1 MTVMTTK
8 TKIKTAPFGITP
20 DGEPVELYTLTNNS
34 GMQLS
39 LSSYGATIT
48 RLLVPD
54 RDGKLADVALGFDSL
69 TPYLTSKIY
78 LGCTVGRFANR
89 IAQGHFTLD
98 GKTYR
103 LARND
108 GTNSLHG
115 GLKGFDK
122 RVWKARVMPG
132 QTSVRFS
139 LRSPDGEEGYPGN
152 LDASVTFT
160 LTDNNEVRISYQAK
174 TDRSTVVSLTNHT
187 YFNLAGAGRGD
198 VLNHM
203 LCVRADRYTPA
214 DKRLIPTGKILP
226 LAGSALDFRKPAPVG
241 ARLKETGGD
250 PAGYDHNFVLKTA
263 SPGKPLL
270 AATLTEPES
279 GRVMKVFT
287 DQPCMQF
294 YSGNFLDGTTLGKGA
309 KPYRRH
315 AGLCLETQRFPDAPN
330 QSRFPSAVLRPG
342 ETYRTTTI
350 FQFSSLPQ
358 AKNNKNKR
366 RND

>member
-1 MTVMTTK
+1 MTTK

-48 RLLVPD
+48 RLLVSD
-54 RDGKLADVALGFDSL
+54 RDGKIDDVALGFDSL
-69 TPYLTSKIY
+69 SSYLTSKIY

-89 IAQGHFTLD
+89 IAQGRFTLD
-98 GKTYR
+98 GKTYH

-132 QTSVRFS
+132 QASVSFS

-174 TDRSTVVSLTNHT
+174 TDRATVVSLTNHT
-187 YFNLAGAGRGD
+187 YFNLAGAGYGD
-198 VLNHM
+198 ILNHM
-203 LCVRADRYTPA
+203 LCVRANRYTPA
-214 DKRLIPTGKILP
+214 DERLIPTGKILP
-226 LAGSALDFRKPAPVG
+226 VAGSALDFRKPAPVG
-241 ARLKETGGD
+241 ARLREAGGD
-250 PAGYDHNFVLKTA
+250 PAGYDHNFVLKA
-263 SPGKPLL
+263 SASGKPSL
-270 AATLTEPES
+270 AATLIEPGS

-287 DQPCMQF
+287 NQPGMQF
-294 YSGNFLDGTTLGKGA
+294 YSGNFLDGTAVGKGA
-309 KPYRRH
+309 KPYQRH

-330 QSRFPSAVLRPG
+330 QRQFPSAVLRPG
-342 ETYRTTTI
+342 KTYRTTTI
-350 FQFSSLPQ
+350 FKFSSLPK
-358 AKNNKNKR
+358 AKNTKNKR